1 MRPDTERQVIIDD
14 GDAMLYWHAKPK
26 IVHHE
31 LKGIVQGQR
40 FRQLLEKGLE
50 LFREHG
56 ACKWLSDD
64 RGNTA
69 LSHEDTDWAI
79 NVWSPQVI
87 AAGWKYWAVVM
98 PKKMI
103 GQMDMTGWIKRYA
116 EKGVTVS
123 AFTDPDAALRWLS
136 VR

>member
-1 MRPDTERQVIIDD
+1 MRPDPEAQVIIED
-14 GDAMLYWHAKPK
+14 GDAVLIYHPKPK

-31 LKGIVQGQR
+31 LRGVVQGAR
-40 FRQLLEKGLE
+40 FRALLEKGVE
-50 LFREHG
+50 LFKQHG

-64 RGNTA
+64 RGNGPLTP
-69 LSHEDTDWAI
+69 EDADWAA